1 MKTFLTR
8 VTSWPS
14 THKVTRLC
22 ISFGRLMED
31 GAVLCFLLFEF
42 LKQWNA

>member
-1 MKTFLTR
+1 MKTFLMKP
-8 VTSWPS
+8 TSWLS

-31 GAVLCFLLFEF
+31 GAVLCFLLFEY
-42 LKQWNA
+42 LKQWSA

>member
-8 VTSWPS
+8 LTLWLSM
-14 THKVTRLC
+14 HKVTRLC

-31 GAVLCFLLFEF
+31 GAVLSFLLFEY
-42 LKQWNA
+42 LKIWRI